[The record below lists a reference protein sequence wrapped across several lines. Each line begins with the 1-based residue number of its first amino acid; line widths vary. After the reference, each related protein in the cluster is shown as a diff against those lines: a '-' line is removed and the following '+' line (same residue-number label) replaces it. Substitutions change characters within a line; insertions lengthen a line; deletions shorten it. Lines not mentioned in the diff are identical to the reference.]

1 MKTKEINTPEQESY
15 VDLFAKDYEF
25 LKSYITVLA
34 RSIETIK
41 SITTD
46 VEELIHASHEG
57 SRSSR
62 EIANELHDKQ
72 EALAIVE
79 QEYNEIC
86 AQVNRMMENKKIRIN
101 EIKRLMR
108 GDADEE

>member
-1 MKTKEINTPEQESY
+1 MKTKETNTPEQESY

-25 LKSYITVLA
+25 LKSYVTVLA

-41 SITTD
+41 TINND
-46 VEELIHASHEG
+46 IEELIHASHEG

-62 EIANELHDKQ
+62 EISAELHEKQ
-72 EALAIVE
+72 ESLALVE

-86 AQVNRMMENKKIRIN
+86 AMVDKIFENKKIRLN
-101 EIKRLMR
+101 EIKQIMR
-108 GDADEE
+108 GDANE